1 MGTVV
6 EKIEYIKGTKSAI
19 RAAIVQKGVAV
30 GEDVTFRQYAD
41 KIAEIDGSGVSA
53 AYVFEN
59 SETMQAFPQLPSTES
74 REYIFT
80 DAAAYQASQ
89 LSFSVY
95 ELTDTETI
103 AAYFDRNQATN
114 GNMIN
119 GLFFKFDR
127 PVKLSR
133 FYAYCGDQS
142 SSYSL
147 TLRGSNN
154 PAIQTD
160 RSSELW
166 SEIYSGAYQP
176 ADFITVN
183 PDQAYQYYLL
193 TKDSGYLTVYE
204 LLFYAVV
211 GAVRCTLASPNMTP
225 TVSAYADDYMRLLT
239 QPYFDGGQIVEA
251 QTLIMKPY
259 AEGGN
264 LINYTDDGRAV
275 ELQMYLLTGTEPP
288 LYLLSPDNSFVLP
301 EGYDRAVA
309 VADLSLPAHVYKNAD
324 GTWVMGNDGELP
336 PPITPDR

>member
-1 MGTVV
+1 M
-6 EKIEYIKGTKSAI
+6 I
-19 RAAIVQKGVAV
+19 
-30 GEDVTFRQYAD
+30 
-41 KIAEIDGSGVSA
+41 
-53 AYVFEN
+53 
-59 SETMQAFPQLPSTES
+59 
-74 REYIFT
+74 
-80 DAAAYQASQ
+80 
-89 LSFSVY
+89 LS
-95 ELTDTETI
+95 
-103 AAYFDRNQATN
+103 
-114 GNMIN
+114 
-119 GLFFKFDR
+119 
-127 PVKLSR
+127 
-133 FYAYCGDQS
+133 
-142 SSYSL
+142 
-147 TLRGSNN
+147 
-154 PAIQTD
+154 
-160 RSSELW
+160 
-166 SEIYSGAYQP
+166 